1 MSALT
6 AFAGVLWWHGV
17 STLVIACPVA
27 VAARWIQAR
36 NRSPFLAHLL
46 WLLVLVELVFPAF
59 VSIPIVAVKSAD
71 SGAIAASMAALD
83 PPARLAGRFVDWKL
97 AAAAVWLAGSALI
110 LALSLYGIVRF
121 DRLLK
126 LTSTPADP
134 EIERTANEIAGRLG
148 LARTPEVLTTSAHVS
163 PMVWWIGG
171 RVRLYLPTALTS
183 RLDREARHLV
193 VAHELGHVR
202 RGDQL
207 VRWLEWLVCV
217 ACWWNPLAWWAR
229 RNLRRNEELCCDA
242 YVVSQLGLERRQY
255 AGSILSTLEM
265 LSEPVV
271 RPPALASAMNGGG
284 PMERRIMMIVSKRP
298 ITPMPRWLKATVLSG
313 AAVLLP
319 LGFSV
324 AQDSD
329 GLDRVESWLE
339 SGVNSAYLTQEQAD
353 IMLEALNRHDRQA
366 TDEQRAQQAAVR
378 EANLVRRQQMEVQLR
393 EVRAVLE
400 QRVANGEI
408 SKREVQ
414 ERQRQFELGQI
425 PVTELLAPAEAR

>member
-1 MSALT
+1 VSALT
-6 AFAGVLWWHGV
+6 AFADVLWWHGV
-17 STLVIACPVA
+17 SSLVIACPVA
-27 VAARWIQAR
+27 VAARRIQAR
-36 NRSPFLAHLL
+36 DRSPFLAHLL

-59 VSIPIVAVKSAD
+59 VSIRIVAVESAD

-83 PPARLAGRFVDWKL
+83 SPARPAAGFVDCKL

-110 LALSLYGIVRF
+110 LAISMYRIVRF
-121 DRLLK
+121 DRLLR
-126 LTSTPADP
+126 LTSAPADA
-134 EIERTANEIAGRLG
+134 EIERAANEIAGRLG

-171 RVRLYLPTALTS
+171 RVRIYLPAALTS
-183 RLDREARHLV
+183 RLDRDARRLV

-242 YVVSQLGLERRQY
+242 YVVSKLGLERRRY

-271 RPPALASAMNGGG
+271 RPPALASVMNGGG
-284 PMERRIMMIVSKRP
+284 PMERRILMIVSKKP
-298 ITPMPRWLKATVLSG
+298 ITPMPRWLKAAVLSG

-353 IMLEALNRHDRQA
+353 IMLEALSRHDRQ
-366 TDEQRAQQAAVR
+366 TTNVQRAKQAAAR
-378 EANLVRRQQMEVQLR
+378 EAVLVQQQRMEAQLR

-400 QRVANGEI
+400 QRVARGEI
-408 SKREVQ
+408 SENEVR
-414 ERQRQFELGQI
+414 ERQRQFELGLI
-425 PVTELLAPAEAR
+425 PVTALLAPAEAR